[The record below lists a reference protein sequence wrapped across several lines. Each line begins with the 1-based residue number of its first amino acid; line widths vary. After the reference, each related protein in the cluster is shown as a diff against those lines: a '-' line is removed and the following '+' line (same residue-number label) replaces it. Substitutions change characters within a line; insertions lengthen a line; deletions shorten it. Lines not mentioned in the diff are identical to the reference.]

1 VRPKGPVF
9 AAALVGAAALAILP
23 AATAHADTSAS
34 LPQLTASH
42 QIVVDDAA
50 GYVFISDGPSTI
62 HVAQEGW
69 VNTGAIV
76 VTSLSGGYVATLDAG
91 DGVEG
96 LALSPDGSTLY
107 AALANS
113 DAIAVI
119 DAATLSQTTQYP
131 LPSSVAAP
139 YDLALQSGKLW
150 VSYEATQGGIGGSGA
165 IGDFDLS
172 AATPTFAAQPGML
185 DSWQHFWYS
194 APALGSDPSDTG
206 VLVAVQEDESS
217 AEAVSYDVAADPVT
231 DLGAA
236 TQVNGCF
243 DDGATVFPGGAQFVV
258 CGDNYSTTTMAQL
271 AGGNPRGAAAS
282 AVAPDGLEALGGTD
296 LYVYQP
302 GATSPVNTYTL
313 PDATTVA
320 PSGLAFSSDG
330 STLYAVGENQ
340 GTGTYSLDVLDDPG
354 TQHSFL
360 TLSGPSSVF
369 GGVGYTLTGSLV
381 LPAGVPPTGT
391 QVTISQTQAGSTAA
405 PTVSTVSTAA
415 NGSFSLAQNPAGPG
429 TYTYSASYAGG
440 ENAPS
445 ATATATVTV
454 KRSTSWLQ
462 LNGAGA
468 RILVGQSFTLNGEL
482 ALNTSPASARSA
494 PPTGTSITITRTG
507 PGTAATR
514 FVVKTD
520 AAGNYTLTDHLP
532 DVGKYTY
539 AASYAGNADIA
550 PATASNAVTAQLP
563 LPSVGVTASASSI
576 GYQGA
581 VTVTGHLG
589 KTYTNR
595 KLAIYA
601 QTVGSTAEKLIKWG
615 TVNAQG
621 NLSVRYTASYSTQFI
636 VKFTGDA
643 RYAQSLAVRTVGV
656 GVRISMTNSGYYATK
671 VENGVTY
678 RVYHHTADLSAHTT
692 VVPGKSGRCVDLQV
706 QQYDPQG
713 KTWFANST
721 LGCYDLA
728 SNSEVGVSVG
738 LTDAAGALYRVR
750 ADFLP
755 RSGDNNIA
763 TDGAWFYFDVVQ

>member
-1 VRPKGPVF
+1 VRPKGPLFV
-9 AAALVGAAALAILP
+9 AALVGAAALAILP
-23 AATAHADTSAS
+23 AATARAAAS
-34 LPQLTASH
+34 GTLPQLTGSH

-50 GYVFISDGPSTI
+50 GYVFISDGLSGNL
-62 HVAQEGW
+62 VAEDGFA
-69 VNTGAIV
+69 NAGAIV
-76 VTSLSGGYVATLDAG
+76 VTNLSGGYVATLDAG

-96 LALSPDGSTLY
+96 LALSSDGSTLY
-107 AALANS
+107 AALANT

-119 DAATLSQTTQYP
+119 DASTLSQTTQYP
-131 LPSSVAAP
+131 LPSSVGKP
-139 YDLALQSGKLW
+139 YDLALQRGELW
-150 VSYEATQGGIGGSGA
+150 VSYDAAGGGGAGG

-172 AATPTFAAQPGML
+172 AASPTFAAQSGML
-185 DSWQHFWYS
+185 NPFADSWYS
-194 APALGSDPSDTG
+194 APAIAADPSDTG
-206 VLVAVQEDESS
+206 VLVAVLEDESPV
-217 AEAVSYDVAADPVT
+217 AAVSYDVAADPVT
-231 DLGAA
+231 QLGAA
-236 TQVNGCF
+236 PVLNDSYDEGV
-243 DDGATVFPGGAQFVV
+243 TVLPGGAEFVV
-258 CGDNYSTTTMAQL
+258 CGDIYSTTTMAQL
-271 AGGNPRGAAAS
+271 TGGNAAGAAAS
-282 AVAPDGLEALGGTD
+282 AVAPDGGVEAFGGGTD

-313 PDATTVA
+313 PGAATMA

-330 STLYAVGENQ
+330 STLYAVGDNA
-340 GTGTYSLDVLDDPG
+340 GTYSLDVLDDPG

-360 TLSGPSSVF
+360 TLSAPSAAF
-369 GGVGYTLTGSLV
+369 GGVGYPVTGSLA
-381 LPAGVPPTGT
+381 LPGGVPPTGT
-391 QVTISQTQAGSTAA
+391 KVTISQALAGSTAA
-405 PTVSTVSTAA
+405 PTVSTVSTSA
-415 NGSFSLAQNPAGPG
+415 NGGFSLAQDPAVPG
-429 TYTYSASYAGG
+429 TYTYTASYAGA
-440 ENAPS
+440 ENAPP

-468 RILVGQSFTLNGEL
+468 RILVGQSFTLSGEL
-482 ALNTSPASARSA
+482 ALNTSPASDRSA
-494 PPTGTSITITRTG
+494 PPTGTSITVTRTG
-507 PGTAATR
+507 PGTAAAH
-514 FVVKTD
+514 FVVKTN

-532 DVGKYTY
+532 DLGKYTY
-539 AASYAGNADIA
+539 AAGYAGNADIA
-550 PATASNAVTAQLP
+550 PATASNAVTVQLP

-643 RYAQSLAVRTVGV
+643 RYAASLAVRTVGV

-671 VENGVTY
+671 VENGVNY
-678 RVYHHTADLSAHTT
+678 RVYHHTAKLSAHVT

-706 QQYDPQG
+706 QQWDPQS
-713 KTWFANST
+713 KTWFANET
-721 LGCYDLA
+721 LGCYRLP
-728 SNSEVGVSVG
+728 SNSQLAASLG
-738 LTDAAGALYRVR
+738 LTGAAGALYRVR
-750 ADFLP
+750 VDFLP
-755 RSGDNNIA
+755 NSGDNNIA